1 MNKKEK
7 EKILEAIR
15 KEHGIAIDKND
26 PLFAIITANEIM
38 QEKQLKQ
45 QNQHFAEQLVEM
57 ELVTKKY
64 LTQSKE
70 LLEKKLTLV
79 IKEAKAQEQKNNQ
92 QNREETKENKPNNI
106 MHPIL
111 FIITGM
117 IIGYTIALL
126 IL

>member
-38 QEKQLKQ
+38 QERQLKQ

-70 LLEKKLTLV
+70 LLEKKLTLA
-79 IKEAKAQEQKNNQ
+79 IKEAKAQLQ
-92 QNREETKENKPNNI
+92 QNREETKENKPNSI